1 MEEIVQNDL
10 ETSIVCK
17 ANKQDHKER
26 GQTLPQQGETHLNNV
41 PQAPFLDTKNEAI
54 NEQHMEKRKKNLR
67 ELNTQKLHKT
77 KEKTFWYN

>member
-17 ANKQDHKER
+17 ANKQDNKER

-41 PQAPFLDTKNEAI
+41 PQAPFLDTKNKAVS
-54 NEQHMEKRKKNLR
+54 EQHMEKWKKTLEN
-67 ELNTQKLHKT
+67 
-77 KEKTFWYN
+77 

>member
-54 NEQHMEKRKKNLR
+54 NEQHMEKRKKKPQRIKYSKAAQDKR
-67 ELNTQKLHKT
+67 ENILV
-77 KEKTFWYN
+77 